1 MHINHLLCMYIGSLS
16 TKLSKFYF
24 FLQKIHLFILL
35 NFFGQYV
42 STVLRYCLKS
52 MAYKYTLSFSL
63 LTTKTNM
70 PRNAFDLHQL

>member
-1 MHINHLLCMYIGSLS
+1 M
-16 TKLSKFYF
+16 
-24 FLQKIHLFILL
+24 
-35 NFFGQYV
+35 YV

-70 PRNAFDLHQL
+70 TRNAFDLHQL